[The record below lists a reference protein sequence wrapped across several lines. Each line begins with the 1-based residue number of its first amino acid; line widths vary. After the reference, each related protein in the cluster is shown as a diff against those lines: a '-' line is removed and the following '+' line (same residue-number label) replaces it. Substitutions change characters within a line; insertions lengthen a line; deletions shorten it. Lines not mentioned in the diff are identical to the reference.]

1 MNDEREIQAK
11 NYLNWIN
18 NNYDRL
24 KSKLIS
30 FCNDKKYQWDEDI
43 FCDTYLKVY
52 EKILKSGIKDDSDK
66 GFDSYTFISFKI
78 NTIRNKQYAA
88 VAKRDNNIINLSSAN
103 EVYQNSKLTQEEK
116 LKSDLKKDFYAL
128 YLLHKVEDNF
138 DAEHFYL
145 FRMKTF
151 TNMTYA
157 KLAEYTG
164 MKGVRQKVVDVK
176 NWLKENVSKKEIENE
191 FQNIYGDLF
200 LE

>member
-1 MNDEREIQAK
+1 MQEREIQAK

-103 EVYQNSKLTQEEK
+103 EAYQNSKLTQEEK
-116 LKSDLKKDFYAL
+116 LKSDLYKDFATL
-128 YLLHKVEDNF
+128 YLLKQVEDNF

-145 FRMKTF
+145 FRLKTF

-157 KLAEYTG
+157 KLAEKTG
-164 MKGVRQKVVDVK
+164 IKGVRQKVVNVK
-176 NWLKENVSKKEIENE
+176 NFLKNNIKQDDIRKE
-191 FQNIYGDLF
+191 FDDIYGEL
-200 LE
+200 L

>member
-103 EVYQNSKLTQEEK
+103 EAYQNSKLTQEEK
-116 LKSDLKKDFYAL
+116 LKSDLYKDFSAL
-128 YLLHKVEDNF
+128 YLLKQVEDNF

-145 FRMKTF
+145 FRLKTF

-157 KLAEYTG
+157 KLAEHTG
-164 MKGVRQKVVDVK
+164 IKGVRQKVVNVK
-176 NWLKENVSKKEIENE
+176 NFLKNNVKQEDIRKE
-191 FQNIYGDLF
+191 FDDIYGEL
-200 LE
+200 L